1 MAIRVTPARADLRD
15 PVAFG
20 AFYDEALPA
29 IYGYFLRRC
38 GGRAATAEDLTQEV
52 FMAAMRRITQ
62 GGTTI
67 EEPIR
72 WLFGIARH
80 RLIDYYR
87 QTLRESERVVPW
99 SDRAEQQADGRDD
112 VEALIDRD
120 AAIAA
125 LDALAPA
132 QRVVLVLRY
141 LEGMGIPEIAM
152 ATGKSVHAIESLLVR
167 GRAAFKRTYVEQG
180 HD

>member
-1 MAIRVTPARADLRD
+1 MAIRVTPGRADLRD

-20 AFYDEALPA
+20 VFYDEALPA

-38 GGRAATAEDLTQEV
+38 GGAASTAEDLTQEV
-52 FMAAMRRITQ
+52 FMAAMRQIAQ
-62 GGTTI
+62 GTTI
-67 EEPIR
+67 DEPIR

-80 RLIDYYR
+80 RLIDHYR
-87 QTLRESERVVPW
+87 QTMREHERVLPW
-99 SDRAEQQADGRDD
+99 SDRAEQQADGRDE
-112 VEALIDRD
+112 VTALIDRE

-125 LDALAPA
+125 LDAIAPT

-141 LEGMGIPEIAM
+141 LEGMNPPEIAL

-167 GRAAFKRTYVEQG
+167 GRAAFKRTYVEHG
-180 HD
+180 HE

>member
-1 MAIRVTPARADLRD
+1 MRD

-38 GGRAATAEDLTQEV
+38 GGRATTAEDLTQEV
-52 FMAAMRRITQ
+52 FMAAMRQIAQ
-62 GGTTI
+62 GTAV

-80 RLIDYYR
+80 RLIDHYR
-87 QTLRESERVVPW
+87 QTLRENERVLPW

-125 LDALAPA
+125 IDAIAPA
-132 QRVVLVLRY
+132 QRVMLVLRY
-141 LEGMGIPEIAM
+141 LEGMSVSEIAM

-167 GRAAFKRTYVEQG
+167 GRAAFKRTYVEHG
-180 HD
+180 HE